1 MNASAGSDA
10 PDQPYGV
17 AGHPIGHSWSPFIH
31 GMFAKATA
39 QNLVYRLF
47 DITPENFRREALRLF
62 AGGLKGRRT
71 SPCRISIAAAELVNE
86 LTPRAER
93 AKAVNTIAFFEQT
106 SLLGDNT
113 DGRGLTAD
121 LEKNLGLALV
131 GKRVLI
137 LGAGGAVRGV
147 LGSLMERELREV
159 VIANRTPERAR
170 KLAAEFT
177 DLGEIVGCGF
187 SEVRGPPYDLIINAT
202 SASLQGE
209 MPEMPV
215 GLVGEESIWLRH
227 GLRPSATRRLRPCGP
242 GNLSNAARTTK
253 GWGMLVEQAAESFLL
268 WRGIRPRYG
277 TGARG
282 IGTARSASLGTVIMT
297 GGCWNSSIFLPTSG
311 TSRADRGPSR
321 NSSSTRRCR
330 AVQRESLVYGF
341 AATYLLV
348 TLKPSTR
355 RPSEPF
361 KFTVPRY

>member
-1 MNASAGSDA
+1 MNSSVGSEA
-10 PDQPYGV
+10 PDQYGV
-17 AGHPIGHSWSPFIH
+17 AGHPIAHSWSPFIH

-47 DITPENFRREALRLF
+47 DIPPDNFRREALRLF
-62 AGGLKGRRT
+62 AGGLKGLNVT
-71 SPCRISIAAAELVNE
+71 LPHKQAAAELVNE

-113 DGRGLTAD
+113 DGLGLMAD
-121 LEKNLGLALV
+121 LENNLGLALA

-170 KLAAEFT
+170 KLAAEFA
-177 DLGEIVGCGF
+177 DLGEILGCGF
-187 SEVRGPPYDLIINAT
+187 AEVEGPPYDLIINAT

-215 GLVGEESIWLRH
+215 GLVSEESICYDMAYGRGHTPFTLWAKSLH
-227 GLRPSATRRLRPCGP
+227 AS
-242 GNLSNAARTTK
+242 RTTK

-268 WRGIRPRYG
+268 WRGIRPD
-277 TGARG
+277 TGPALE
-282 IGTARSASLGTVIMT
+282 ALAQH
-297 GGCWNSSIFLPTSG
+297 
-311 TSRADRGPSR
+311 A
-321 NSSSTRRCR
+321 
-330 AVQRESLVYGF
+330 
-341 AATYLLV
+341 
-348 TLKPSTR
+348 
-355 RPSEPF
+355 
-361 KFTVPRY
+361 